1 MDGEIIMSTRNRIK
15 YFSFFIFIL
24 SLKAA
29 CVETPSINTDGD
41 FEFSKKEKTAIE
53 RGNQIIEALGN
64 YYADNGYYP
73 NKLEELRPKYIKR
86 IPRTG
91 LWNLFSFSV
100 PFQYYPEPMKYR
112 EGCFSIRFLNYDD
125 KKNYH
130 YYSISDSFEKDK
142 FINKMDDPDLAVLDK
157 VTFEDV
163 KILASAIKKYYSDK
177 KIFPDKLEDLI
188 PDYLTAIPFPL
199 TVRYT
204 VKSSDKIWNDYVSYS
219 CQQPLSDDESEF
231 PLYYRIRF
239 RYNFDEEYRYSSSDN
254 EWVYFPH

>member
-1 MDGEIIMSTRNRIK
+1 MSSRNK
-15 YFSFFIFIL
+15 KKFVFSIFL
-24 SLKAA
+24 LLLATAYAK
-29 CVETPSINTDGD
+29 TPSINTDGD
-41 FEFSKKEKTAIE
+41 FEFTKKEKTAIE
-53 RGNQIIEALGN
+53 RGNQIIEALEN

-100 PFQYYPEPMKYR
+100 PFQYYPAPMKYR

-125 KKNYH
+125 KKNYY

-219 CQQPLSDDESEF
+219 CQQPLSDDELEF
-231 PLYYRIRF
+231 PQYYRIRF
-239 RYNFDEEYRYSSSDN
+239 RYNFDDEYRYSSSDN
-254 EWVYFPH
+254 EWVFIPH